1 MTRHDTGTPHGD
13 DRGAGKA
20 AAAASR
26 EATPGAAIEYCDVAV
41 IGGGPGGSTAAALL
55 ARRGYKVIAL
65 EKAHHPRF
73 HIGESLLPMNLPV
86 FERLGVLE
94 KVRALG
100 VFKPGADF
108 EADNE
113 RGYNTYA
120 FARAIGNSPPHAF
133 QVWRQD
139 FDKMLFEHAREQ
151 GADTREGHEVV
162 RVEQRARR
170 ETWLNVTTDDGRSY
184 AIEARYVVDASGRD
198 AFLSSRKKLRRKN
211 EQHQSAAIFGHFRGA
226 EPRPGEDAGNIS
238 IYSFEH
244 GWMWMIPL
252 PDGVMSVG
260 AVCRPDYLKQ
270 RRGRTVEFLF
280 DTLKRSPALWRR
292 LEHAELIGDEVRV
305 TGNYSYDSTTMGGPG
320 WVLVGDA
327 FAFLDPV
334 FSSGVYLAM
343 SGAEQAVE
351 VVDQALCEPKREM
364 ALLRKLEKRQRAGM
378 ARFSFFIYRF
388 NGPVMQ
394 QMFRQPRNTWQLEQG
409 VISMLAGDLFDT
421 PVVLRKVWLFKLMYA
436 ICVLRDWRRSRAEHR
451 YRLAQA
457 RARFS
462 GGTTAVDRE

>member
-1 MTRHDTGTPHGD
+1 MGEQT
-13 DRGAGKA
+13 
-20 AAAASR
+20 
-26 EATPGAAIEYCDVAV
+26 ELCDVAV
-41 IGGGPGGSTAAALL
+41 IGGGPAGSTAAALL
-55 ARRGYKVIAL
+55 ARLGYRVIAL

-86 FERLGVLE
+86 FERLGVLD

-108 EADNE
+108 ETDNQ

-120 FARAIGNSPPHAF
+120 FARAIGNSPPHAY

-139 FDKMLFEHAREQ
+139 FDKMLYEHAREC
-151 GADTREGHEVV
+151 GADAREGHEVV
-162 RVEQRARR
+162 NVEQRGPR
-170 ETWLNVTTDDGRSY
+170 ETRLDVRTDDGRSY
-184 AIEARYVVDASGRD
+184 RLQASYVVDASGRD
-198 AFLSSRKKLRRKN
+198 ALLSTKKKLRRKN
-211 EQHQSAAIFGHFRGA
+211 SQHQSAAIFGHYRGA
-226 EPRPGEDAGNIS
+226 ERRPGEDAGNIS
-238 IYSFEH
+238 IYSFGH

-270 RRGRTVEFLF
+270 RKGRTVEFLR
-280 DTLKRSPALWRR
+280 DTLMLSPALWRR
-292 LEHAELIGDEVRV
+292 LARAELIGNEVRV
-305 TGNYSYDSTTMGGPG
+305 TGNYSYDSTQMGGSG
-320 WVLVGDA
+320 WVLIGDA

-343 SGAEQAVE
+343 SGAEQAVN
-351 VVDQALCEPKREM
+351 VVDAALREPAAEM

-378 ARFSFFIYRF
+378 DRFSFFIYRF
-388 NGPVMQ
+388 NGPVLQ
-394 QMFRQPRNTWQLEQG
+394 QMFRHPRNSWQLEQS

-421 PVVLRKVWLFKLMYA
+421 PKVLWRLKLFKLVYA
-436 ICVLRDWRRSRAEHR
+436 ISAVRDFRRWRAEHK

-457 RARFS
+457 RAQFT
-462 GGTTAVDRE
+462 GGNTPLDKA

>member
-1 MTRHDTGTPHGD
+1 MEER
-13 DRGAGKA
+13 
-20 AAAASR
+20 
-26 EATPGAAIEYCDVAV
+26 IELCDVAV
-41 IGGGPGGSTAAALL
+41 IGGGPAGSTAAALL
-55 ARRGYKVIAL
+55 ARRGYRVIAL

-86 FERLGVLE
+86 FERLGVLD

-108 EADNE
+108 EAENE

-120 FARAIGNSPPHAF
+120 FARAIGNSPPHAY

-139 FDKMLFEHAREQ
+139 FDKMLYEHAREC
-151 GADTREGHEVV
+151 GADAREGHEVV
-162 RVEQRARR
+162 NVEQRGAR
-170 ETWLNVTTDDGRSY
+170 ETRLDVHTDDGRRYSLQ
-184 AIEARYVVDASGRD
+184 ASYVVDASGRD
-198 AFLSSRKKLRRKN
+198 ALLSTKRKLRRKN
-211 EQHQSAAIFGHFRGA
+211 SQHQSAAIFGHYHGA
-226 EPRPGEDAGNIS
+226 ERRAGEDAGNIS

-270 RRGRTVEFLF
+270 RKGRTVEFLR

-292 LEHAELIGDEVRV
+292 VAKAELIGNEVRV
-305 TGNYSYDSTTMGGPG
+305 TGNYSYDSTQMGGLG
-320 WVLVGDA
+320 WVLIGDA

-343 SGAEQAVE
+343 SGAEQAVD
-351 VVDQALCEPKREM
+351 VVDAALREPAAEM

-378 ARFSFFIYRF
+378 DRFSFFIYRF
-388 NGPVMQ
+388 NGPVLQ
-394 QMFRQPRNTWQLEQG
+394 QMFRHPRNSWQLEQS

-421 PVVLRKVWLFKLMYA
+421 PKVLWRLKLFKLVYA
-436 ICVLRDWRRSRAEHR
+436 ISAVRDFRRWRTEHK

-457 RARFS
+457 RAQFT
-462 GGTTAVDRE
+462 GGNTPLDKV

>member
-1 MTRHDTGTPHGD
+1 MGMAP
-13 DRGAGKA
+13 
-20 AAAASR
+20 
-26 EATPGAAIEYCDVAV
+26 EQCDVAV
-41 IGGGPGGSTAAALL
+41 IGGGPAGSTAAALL

-65 EKAHHPRF
+65 EKARHPRF
-73 HIGESLLPMNLPV
+73 HIGESLLPMNLPL
-86 FERLGVLE
+86 FERLGVLD
-94 KVRALG
+94 KVRAIG

-120 FARAIGNSPPHAF
+120 FSRAIGKSPPHAY

-139 FDKMLFEHAREQ
+139 FDKMLYEHARES
-151 GADTREGHEVV
+151 GADAREAQEVV
-162 RVEQRARR
+162 NVEQNGPR
-170 ETWLNVTTDDGRSY
+170 ETRLDVRTDDGRSY
-184 AIEARYVVDASGRD
+184 RILARYVVDASGRD
-198 AFLSSRKKLRRKN
+198 AFLSGKKRLRRKN
-211 EQHQSAAIFGHFRGA
+211 DQHQSAAIFGHYRDA
-226 EPRPGEDAGNIS
+226 ERRPGEDEGNIS
-238 IYSFEH
+238 IYSFAH

-252 PDGVMSVG
+252 PGGVMSVG

-270 RRGRTVEFLF
+270 RKGRTVEFLVE
-280 DTLKRSPALWRR
+280 TLKLSPALWRR
-292 LEHAELIGDEVRV
+292 IERAELIGNEVRV
-305 TGNYSYDSTTMGGPG
+305 TGNYSYDSKHMGGPG

-351 VVDQALCEPKREM
+351 VVDRALRDAATEP

-421 PVVLRKVWLFKLMYA
+421 PKVLWRLRLFKLVYA
-436 ICVLRDWRRSRAEHR
+436 ICGVRDWRRWRAEHK

-457 RARFS
+457 RSQFT
-462 GGTTAVDRE
+462 GGNTPLDSA